1 MLSDLCHDILNTFGS
16 YLISNH
22 LRRIQNM
29 TDATVEAQLKQLDVE
44 MAKAKTQ
51 GEKDMIKERQAELKR
66 QLEGSKKK

>member
-1 MLSDLCHDILNTFGS
+1 MLSDLCHDILNTFS
-16 YLISNH
+16 S
-22 LRRIQNM
+22 Q
-29 TDATVEAQLKQLDVE
+29 